1 MFVKSFELSKTS
13 PGMALRGAAGR
24 DWGTNLARVKD
35 YNEAVVLD
43 HMRTGGP
50 VTRAAI
56 AAATGLT
63 LQTVSNITG
72 RLQAGGLVAAEAPA
86 GRGQRFAVNS
96 DAAFAL
102 GIHLVRQKVVAGV
115 VDVAGTV
122 RGSAEA
128 GFALDAA
135 PENVIGQLEGLVTDA
150 VEQAGIARDRLLGA
164 GIGSPGP
171 LDLRAG
177 ALLNV
182 LSPPSWSG
190 FPMRDAVEQALGLRT
205 ILDNDSTAAAMGE
218 LWSGA
223 AAGCDDFVYVYLGT
237 GLGTGLVLG
246 GHPYRGLRGNAG
258 EISHLQIEP
267 DGPPCDCG
275 RRGCLGLYPTP
286 SGLLREAERAILEA
300 PPLQAITERPR
311 TVEELAAAA
320 DPRLTAVVSA
330 AGDRLGRVLTEMTRM
345 LDPELIVLG
354 GPLVPH
360 VGERFRTAIGA
371 RLQGLGEP
379 GAPPPRVELSRI
391 GSDAGVVGA
400 ATLVLHDVYAPSSR
414 KLSLAA

>member
-1 MFVKSFELSKTS
+1 
-13 PGMALRGAAGR
+13 MALRGAAGR

-43 HMRTGGP
+43 HMRKGGS

-56 AAATGLT
+56 ATATGLT
-63 LQTVSNITG
+63 LQTVSNITR
-72 RLQAGGLVAAEAPA
+72 RLQDAGLAAAEGPA
-86 GRGQRFAVNS
+86 GRGQRYAVNS

-102 GIHLVRQKVVAGV
+102 GIQLVRSKLVVGV
-115 VDVAGTV
+115 VDVAGAV
-122 RGSAEA
+122 RGSAET
-128 GFALDAA
+128 GFALDEP
-135 PENVIGQLEGLVTDA
+135 PEKVLARLPGLLGQA
-150 VEQAGIARDRLLGA
+150 VGEAGIARERLLGA
-164 GIGSPGP
+164 GIGAPGP

-190 FPMRDAVEQALGLRT
+190 FPMRDAVEQAVQLRT

-223 AAGCDDFVYVYLGT
+223 AAGCDDFIYVYLGT
-237 GLGTGLVLG
+237 GLGSGLVLG

-258 EISHLQIEP
+258 EISHLQVEP

-286 SGLLREAERAILEA
+286 SGLLREAQRVILEA
-300 PPLQAITERPR
+300 PPLQEIRERPG
-311 TVEELAAAA
+311 TVEELAAARE
-320 DPRLTAVVSA
+320 PRLTAVITA
-330 AGDRLGRVLTEMTRM
+330 AGDRLGRVLAEMARM

-360 VGERFRTAIGA
+360 VGERFREAIGA
-371 RLQGLGEP
+371 RLQGQGEP
-379 GAPPPRVELSRI
+379 DAPPPRVERSRI
-391 GSDAGVVGA
+391 GSEAGVVGA